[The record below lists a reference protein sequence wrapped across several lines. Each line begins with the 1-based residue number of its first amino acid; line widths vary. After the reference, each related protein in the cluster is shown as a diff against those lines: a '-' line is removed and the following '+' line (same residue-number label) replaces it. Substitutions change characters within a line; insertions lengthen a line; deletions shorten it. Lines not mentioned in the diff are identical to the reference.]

1 MTRNVVLGQ
10 AAQRAATQPS
20 SLSDFVLSSGHFLPD
35 LVHGL
40 PTGIEQPLVQQG
52 RAGVVQRV
60 VPLDVSNEQ
69 CAHDEQLACRRSF
82 VPWTSSLP

>member
-1 MTRNVVLGQ
+1 M
-10 AAQRAATQPS
+10 
-20 SLSDFVLSSGHFLPD
+20 
-35 LVHGL
+35 
-40 PTGIEQPLVQQG
+40 
-52 RAGVVQRV
+52 VQRV

>member
-20 SLSDFVLSSGHFLPD
+20 SLSDFVLSRGHFLPD

-40 PTGIEQPLVQQG
+40 ATDIEQPPVQHG
-52 RAGVVQRV
+52 GAGVVQRV
-60 VPLDVSNEQ
+60 VPL
-69 CAHDEQLACRRSF
+69 
-82 VPWTSSLP
+82 TSSMSSALMMGHWYVAVSLCH